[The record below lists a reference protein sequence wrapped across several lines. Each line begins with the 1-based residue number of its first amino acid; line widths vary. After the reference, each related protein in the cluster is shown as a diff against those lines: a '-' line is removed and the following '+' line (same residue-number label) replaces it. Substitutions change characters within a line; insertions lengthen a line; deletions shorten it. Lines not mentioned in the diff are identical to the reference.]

1 MYKYNSTFGL
11 LPKAGKGLVHC
22 ANLTKKIGNVLK
34 YEC

>member
-1 MYKYNSTFGL
+1 MYKYNYTGL

-22 ANLTKKIGNVLK
+22 ANLTKKIGDVLK